1 MSYLP
6 EVPQQ
11 IREKVK
17 MPGQES
23 PQSVSCLNPGPAID
37 VPDQGWVVGQALPG
51 TTPGLLVQWVK

>member
-11 IREKVK
+11 IIDKVK
-17 MPGQES
+17 TPGQEAL
-23 PQSVSCLNPGPAID
+23 QSVSCPNPSPAID